1 MDEDDVKVTENDLP
15 QEFILKLLGQHE
27 ARGLW
32 GIKHTREPVDFMVKH
47 AKTHELSL
55 PIVQLIITKEGIFM
69 TPIVKKTVIN
79 GQDGGGDGAKEGKNE
94 TIRKMIERHHS
105 EKSFVLNLRTRSNEI
120 HKTTDRG
127 QKIKQ
132 NNPISNLIKGFKES
146 GGNFKR
152 ENLRGKNNNN
162 NLTVNNNNNN
172 KKKKKD
178 DVSTYVVKPATNLQ
192 LLEKFSIFDWKT
204 TGIFFFGIDT
214 ISYGVQDLIFTRVFS
229 MIVVL
234 DRHMKIMTGAKTSFL
249 CYAFVCESRNTAKR
263 VTHAL
268 AAAFQVSKAS
278 DPLIKKTHF
287 LT

>member
-69 TPIVKKTVIN
+69 TPIVKKTIN
-79 GQDGGGDGAKEGKNE
+79 GQDGGGDGGGDGAKEGKNE

-132 NNPISNLIKGFKES
+132 NNPISNLI
-146 GGNFKR
+146 R
-152 ENLRGKNNNN
+152 
-162 NLTVNNNNNN
+162 
-172 KKKKKD
+172 D

-214 ISYGVQDLIFTRVFS
+214 ISSMKSLKDLRTDPRKSFRHDKPKKFT
-229 MIVVL
+229 IEL
-234 DRHMKIMTGAKTSFL
+234 TP
-249 CYAFVCESRNTAKR
+249 ESEIGFNDSEA
-263 VTHAL
+263 
-268 AAAFQVSKAS
+268 
-278 DPLIKKTHF
+278 
-287 LT
+287 